1 MEQERDFSDN
11 NPFPGIRPFSPG
23 DSDLFFGR
31 DAERD
36 EIILK
41 LLKNRY
47 ITVIGPSGCGKSS
60 LIFGGVLP
68 KIITK
73 KTKES
78 AIWRTISFKP
88 GNDPFE
94 NLANALSSGIA
105 EPGQKIID
113 KELILSELLN
123 DPVSLSDVVRKYM
136 IRPDDNILFVI
147 DQFEELFRYLSAGK
161 PEISKESIKP
171 FIDFLLNSVITP
183 DVNVFIVLTMRSEY
197 LGECSQYKGLTTLV
211 NNSNYLVPDMTDDN
225 YREVIIQPIVH
236 SGAKIDPE
244 LVDTLVHDLQ
254 GKTWKLPI
262 LQHALMRTWDHWK
275 KPDQPDKPVSKS
287 DYNLIGTLNNAI
299 SVHADAVFDDMNQ
312 VSKDICAAMFKVIAR
327 KDTDNKGQR
336 NPSDINTLR
345 SIAGCTTEELF
356 NVINKFR
363 APSIAFI
370 TPEQDVPLQ
379 ENTVIDLKSENLI
392 KLWGRLQAWVEDETA
407 SKDIY
412 LRLSDASALY
422 QQGKSGLLRSPDLEP
437 VIQWRNKVKPTL
449 AWAVQYNPAFERA
462 MVYLRTS
469 EKAYL
474 IEEQNKV
481 ILQTQKI
488 KRNRM
493 ITRILSIAILVT
505 GGFMLFAYFQKLA
518 AERHTVLAEQQR
530 VEAEKGKAI
539 ADSFAVIV
547 LKQKMVSDS
556 TASASV
562 QEAEEARQQKVVAE
576 VQKSLAEKSASLA
589 LFQKKQALLKS
600 DSIKAASQAVN
611 ESAKIAVEQRNE
623 TQRLRMLSMGKAMS
637 LRSINMTDQKELQP
651 ILAFQAY
658 LFNRKNNGSDNDADI
673 YAGLYNASLK
683 FNGTGLSSFR
693 GHNGDIRSIAFLPG
707 KREFFTSGNDGKVLR
722 WSLDKKDQALQI
734 VYSGTDIIN
743 VLAVSPDASWLACG
757 SSGSS
762 IKMIPINGTGS
773 GFELNGHTGGIKSLI
788 FSYDGKSLYSAAGD
802 GKVLKWNVAAR
813 TSMNVSSGSME
824 ISSID
829 ISLKG
834 NYIAGISTDGK
845 VQVWN
850 PDQKTDNFRIETT
863 GKNITVVKFNP
874 DNNLLALGDADG
886 SIELWDVIL
895 HKKVAEV
902 KAHGGQVN
910 DIEFNPAL
918 KQMATAGND
927 KKIRIFDIKDP
938 SDLTEPPITLADNEG
953 IVVVMQFSPDGHLI
967 LSGESGG
974 SGNISGRPANTDY
987 MAENMCNI
995 VTRNMTQDEWNI
1007 YVAKDIPLEKTCMQK
1022 NFNIKVEPIKATNR

>member
-1 MEQERDFSDN
+1 MGHEKDITDN

-23 DSDLFFGR
+23 DSNLFFGR

-36 EIILK
+36 EVILK

-47 ITVIGPSGCGKSS
+47 ITVIGSSGCGKSS

-78 AIWRTISFKP
+78 ANWRTISFRP

-94 NLANALSSGIA
+94 NLADALSNSIA
-105 EPGQKIID
+105 EPGQKSID
-113 KELILSELLN
+113 KDLILSELLN

-136 IRPDDNILFVI
+136 IRPDDNILFII

-161 PEISKESIKP
+161 SEISNESIKP

-211 NNSNYLVPDMTDDN
+211 NNSNYLVPDMSDDN
-225 YREVIIQPIVH
+225 YREVIVKPIIN

-244 LVDTLVHDLQ
+244 LVDALVNDLHD
-254 GKTWKLPI
+254 KTWKLPM
-262 LQHALMRTWDHWK
+262 LQHAMMRTWDRWK
-275 KPDQPDKPVSKS
+275 KLDQPDKPVGKS
-287 DYNLIGTLNNAI
+287 EYNLIGTLNNAV
-299 SVHADAVFDDMNQ
+299 SVHADAIFDDMNQ
-312 VSKDICAAMFKVIAR
+312 RSKDICASVFKVLAR

-336 NPSDINTLR
+336 HPSDIESLR
-345 SIAGCTTEELF
+345 SVAGCTYEELF
-356 NVINKFR
+356 SVLDKFR
-363 APSIAFI
+363 NPSISFI
-370 TPEQDVPLQ
+370 TPGVEVPLQ

-392 KLWGRLQAWVEDETA
+392 RLWGRLQLWVDEEAA
-407 SKDIY
+407 SKETY

-493 ITRILSIAILVT
+493 ITRILSILILVT
-505 GGFMLFAYFQKLA
+505 GGFMLFAYFQKLS
-518 AERHTVLAEQQR
+518 AERHTALAERQR
-530 VEAEKGKAI
+530 TEAERSKAL

-547 LKQKMVSDS
+547 LKQKIVSDS
-556 TASASV
+556 TASASIR
-562 QEAEEARQQKVVAE
+562 EAEEARQQKVVAE
-576 VQKSLAEKSASLA
+576 VQKSFAEKSASA
-589 LFQKKQALLKS
+589 AMFQKKLALLKS
-600 DSIKAASQAVN
+600 DSIKAANLRAN
-611 ESAKIAVEQRNE
+611 ENARIALEQRNE
-623 TQRLRMLSMGKAMS
+623 TQRLRMLSIGKSMS
-637 LRSINMTDQKELQP
+637 LRSVQMTDQKELQP
-651 ILAFQAY
+651 VLAYQAY
-658 LFNRKNNGSDNDADI
+658 LFNKRNNGIENDADI
-673 YAGLYNASLK
+673 YAGLYNASLQ
-683 FNGTGLSSFR
+683 FNGMASQSFK
-693 GHNGDIRSIAFLPG
+693 GHSGDIRSIAFVPG
-707 KREFFTSGNDGKVLR
+707 KREFFTSGSDGKVLR
-722 WSLDKKDQALQI
+722 WSVDKKDQALQI
-734 VYSGTDIIN
+734 LYSGSDIIN

-757 SSGSS
+757 SSGAS
-762 IKMIPINGTGS
+762 IKMIPLKGTGS
-773 GFELNGHTGGIKSLI
+773 GFEMNGHSGGIKSLV
-788 FSYDGKSLYSAAGD
+788 FSYDGKFLYSAALD
-802 GKVLKWNVAAR
+802 GKVLKWDIAAR
-813 TSMNVSSGSME
+813 TSMNVATGSME

-829 ISLKG
+829 ISVNG
-834 NYIAGISTDGK
+834 NYIAGISNEGK

-850 PDQKTDNFRIETT
+850 PEQKSDNFKIETA
-863 GKNITVVKFNP
+863 GKNITVVRFNP
-874 DNNLLALGDADG
+874 DNNLLALGDAEG
-886 SIELWDVIL
+886 SVELWDVSL
-895 HKKVAEV
+895 HKKVAEM
-902 KAHGGQVN
+902 KAHGGQIN
-910 DIEFNPAL
+910 DIRFNSAL

-927 KKIRIFDIKDP
+927 RKIKIYNIKDA
-938 SDLTEPPITLADNEG
+938 SDLTEPPVTLADNAG
-953 IVVVMQFSPDGHLI
+953 VVVAMQFSPDGQMI

-974 SGNISGRPANTDY
+974 SSNVVSRPAHADY
-987 MAENMCNI
+987 MAMNMCNV
-995 VTRNMTQDEWNI
+995 VTRNLTQDEWNM
-1007 YVAKDIPLEKTCMQK
+1007 YVAKDIPLEKTCQQK
-1022 NFNIKVEPIKATNR
+1022 NFNIKVEPIKAPSR